1 MRNEAQKFKK
11 SAGDLKKQQWWK
23 NMKARRVGVL
33 HRRDPSAATAW
44 CGIAKLIEAISAHGR
59 SH

>member
-23 NMKARRVGVL
+23 NMKARPVGVL
-33 HRRDPSAATAW
+33 RRLPPLGVAS
-44 CGIAKLIEAISAHGR
+44 R
-59 SH
+59 S